1 MILEIRLS
9 NFFSIKEEVILD
21 LRAANMQSKQ
31 AKELS
36 GNIFK
41 YDKINVLKSL
51 ALYGANASGK
61 SNIIKAI
68 RFCTLMVLNSHTH
81 NEDAVFNFIPFK
93 FDGYSKKTSTFF
105 IRFVHNNM
113 EYEYYYEL
121 TRTEIIKES
130 LFFYP
135 KGRIAKVFERNEKAG
150 KTKQEKYSFGSYINR
165 PLDVAESTSVKTL
178 FISRASQMDREIP
191 KEVFSFFSQFFI
203 LDIVLPTD
211 DRMEYYFNNYKKELL
226 TALQIADN
234 DIVDFKI
241 RKDVVPVTRVDFKR
255 DVKTKLTSTSMSE
268 NMQEKVFIYSYHKN
282 NPKEPFDFFIEES
295 AGTKKLLL
303 SLLTILDVTKQN
315 KALIIDELENNLHP
329 HIVEFILKL
338 FHKSKGAQLIYATH
352 NTNLLDLKKLRKD
365 QINFC
370 NKKEDGSTE
379 LYSLYDYSDFR
390 ETMDV
395 EKAYLQGRFDAI
407 PFMDDSE
414 ENIEQLIHE

>member
-9 NFFSIKEEVILD
+9 NFFSIKDEITLD
-21 LRAANMQSKQ
+21 LRAANIQSKQ

-36 GNIFK
+36 DNIFK
-41 YDKINVLKSL
+41 YDKISVLKSL

-61 SNIIKAI
+61 SNIIRAI
-68 RFCTLMVLNSHTH
+68 RFCSLMVLNSHSH

-93 FDGYSKKTSTFF
+93 FDGYDKKPSSFF
-105 IRFVHNNM
+105 IRFVYNNI
-113 EYEYYYEL
+113 EYEYSFKL
-121 TRTEIIKES
+121 TRTEILEES
-130 LFFYP
+130 LYFYP
-135 KGRIAKVFERNEKAG
+135 KGRIAKVFDRNESGG
-150 KTKQEKYSFGSYINR
+150 KIKQEKYSFGNYINR
-165 PLDVAESTSVKTL
+165 PFDVAENTSAKTL
-178 FISRASQMDREIP
+178 FISRGSQMDRDIP
-191 KEVFSFFSQFFI
+191 KDIFNFFNQHFV
-203 LDIVLPTD
+203 LDILLVND
-211 DRMEYYFNNYKKELL
+211 ARIEYYFKNFNKDLL
-226 TALQIADN
+226 IALQIADS
-234 DIVDFKI
+234 DIVDLKT
-241 RKDVVPVTRVDFKR
+241 RKDIVPVTRIDFKK
-255 DVKTKLTSTSMSE
+255 DGKTKHMSSSTSE
-268 NMQEKVFIYSYHKN
+268 GLQEKVFISSFHKK
-282 NPKEPFDFFIEES
+282 NPKVPFDFFIEES

-315 KALIIDELENNLHP
+315 KTLIIDELENNLHP

-379 LYSLYDYSDFR
+379 VYSLYDYSDFR
-390 ETMDV
+390 DTMDV
-395 EKAYLQGRFDAI
+395 EKAYLQGRFDAV